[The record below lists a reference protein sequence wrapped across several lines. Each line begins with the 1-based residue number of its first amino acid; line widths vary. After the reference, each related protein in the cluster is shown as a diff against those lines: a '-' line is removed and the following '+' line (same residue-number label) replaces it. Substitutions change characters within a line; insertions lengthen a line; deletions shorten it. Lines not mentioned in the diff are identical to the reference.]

1 MSLRRAAVSQE
12 TMCLWMYMDCL
23 RAVLQ
28 TKTWQV
34 LSSYSGIG
42 GAEAAMRALTAACA
56 EFEGGPKFA
65 STLRSVQARVPN
77 IQALG
82 NAMFMLRAGC

>member
-1 MSLRRAAVSQE
+1 
-12 TMCLWMYMDCL
+12 MDCL

-42 GAEAAMRALTAACA
+42 GAEAALRALTAACA